1 MSALDELH
9 DKAMEKTFFADLERR
24 RGNSEASMKLFEQAL
39 DLELKAIEQ
48 MAEPIEPTHSILHR
62 SAGWLA
68 LDCNRPRKAKQLA
81 SNALAHDPPS
91 EIAEELRVLLD
102 HAQSRLRRMTDALA
116 TADDT

>member
-24 RGNSEASMKLFEQAL
+24 RGNHKAAMELFEKAL

-68 LDCNRPRKAKQLA
+68 LDCNRPRKAERLA
-81 SNALAHDPPS
+81 ANALAYDPPS

-102 HAQSRLRRMTDALA
+102 HAQSRLRSRADSLVS
-116 TADDT
+116 ADDD